1 MRHTRA
7 ASTQA
12 FKHNSIKSFKEV
24 LHNVK
29 ASFPEVREG
38 RRSLFVALESLYSM
52 DGDFPPVHQILSV
65 SKELFPLGN
74 VVFYVDEAHSNGI
87 MGPKGS
93 GYICH
98 HGLED
103 EFAIR
108 VHSKFPK
115 SRPAPIPD
123 CLKKKHPNLPD

>member
-1 MRHTRA
+1 
-7 ASTQA
+7 
-12 FKHNSIKSFKEV
+12 
-24 LHNVK
+24 
-29 ASFPEVREG
+29 
-38 RRSLFVALESLYSM
+38 M
-52 DGDFPPVHQILSV
+52 DGDFPPVHQILSAG
-65 SKELFPLGN
+65 KELFPLGN

-108 VHSKFPK
+108 VHSKFPTVHLPP
-115 SRPAPIPD
+115 SRLSQKEVPRSARLGN
-123 CLKKKHPNLPD
+123 C